1 MRFLRRALRRAL
13 ARAGY
18 RVARIPAQQ
27 IVPPGALAAQGI
39 EAAGSHFPVLAA
51 AVARTAGQGPV
62 LELGMGD
69 YSTPMLHLL
78 CHDRLLVSADNSAR
92 WVARYE
98 AFRSPR
104 HELHF
109 VDDWD
114 RFVLLEARH
123 WAVAFV
129 DCSPVIRRVE
139 LVERL
144 QGHARFIVV
153 HDTET
158 EPDQDAATVYAF
170 EGLFA
175 RFRFRTDYRV
185 FKPFTT
191 ILSDESPFEL
201 TAAEAVR

>member
-109 VDDWD
+109 VD
-114 RFVLLEARH
+114 
-123 WAVAFV
+123 
-129 DCSPVIRRVE
+129 
-139 LVERL
+139 
-144 QGHARFIVV
+144 VV

-158 EPDQDAATVYAF
+158 EPDQVAATVYAF
-170 EGLFA
+170 EGVFA

>member
-1 MRFLRRALRRAL
+1 
-13 ARAGY
+13 
-18 RVARIPAQQ
+18 
-27 IVPPGALAAQGI
+27 
-39 EAAGSHFPVLAA
+39 
-51 AVARTAGQGPV
+51 
-62 LELGMGD
+62 MGD

-158 EPDQDAATVYAF
+158 EPDQVAATVYAF
-170 EGLFA
+170 EGVFA

>member
-1 MRFLRRALRRAL
+1 MRYVQDGSAASASSVR
-13 ARAGY
+13 
-18 RVARIPAQQ
+18 QT
-27 IVPPGALAAQGI
+27 PPPETPTQNRQLPGVQVGAI
-39 EAAGSHFPVLAA
+39 TI
-51 AVARTAGQGPV
+51 AVT
-62 LELGMGD
+62 
-69 YSTPMLHLL
+69 
-78 CHDRLLVSADNSAR
+78 RL
-92 WVARYE
+92 
-98 AFRSPR
+98 
-104 HELHF
+104 
-109 VDDWD
+109 
-114 RFVLLEARH
+114 
-123 WAVAFV
+123 AVAFV

-158 EPDQDAATVYAF
+158 EPDQVAATVYAF
-170 EGLFA
+170 EGVFA